1 MLSIFYQRFDMT
13 LRTDE
18 TDSAA
23 TRVIHFQNRLSANDT
38 KQSLVQLY
46 RH

>member
-1 MLSIFYQRFDMT
+1 MLSVFYQRLDMT
-13 LRTDE
+13 FGTDK

-23 TRVIHFQNRLSANDT
+23 ARVIHFQNRLSANDT